1 MSGQPP
7 QKQKSASFACLSF
20 LAICCIK
27 TVVTDQLTPI
37 KSHFN
42 KPSGEDAQQLNKPF
56 FFEKPDFITRDPR
69 KYPRHPRRSTQQFF
83 NEELKEGLQGSDP
96 LFITPLLE
104 AGDAEVAREL
114 SKVGFIV
121 EGLQD
126 SHAGYFTV
134 NKEFGSNIFFWLFKA
149 KVLNDQI

>member
-1 MSGQPP
+1 MSGQAPP
-7 QKQKSASFACLSF
+7 RKQNSVSFAALSF

-27 TVVTDQLTPI
+27 TVVTDQLTPTR
-37 KSHFN
+37 SHLN
-42 KPSGEDAQQLNKPF
+42 KAPGEDAQQQKPF

-69 KYPRHPRRSTQQFF
+69 KYARHPRRSSQFF
-83 NEELKEGLQGSDP
+83 NEELSLQGSDP